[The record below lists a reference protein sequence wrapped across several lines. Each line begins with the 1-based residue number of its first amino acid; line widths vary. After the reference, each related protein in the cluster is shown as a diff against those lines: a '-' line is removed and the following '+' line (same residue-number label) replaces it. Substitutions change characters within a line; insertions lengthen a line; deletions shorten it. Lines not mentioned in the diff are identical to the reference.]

1 MRNEQLSFSAEQ
13 GKQVC
18 I

>member
-1 MRNEQLSFSAEQ
+1 MQ

-18 I
+18 AWQW